1 MNKNKKIK
9 KEIFPEKS
17 TALNNP
23 RINQTPVE
31 VYTAV
36 NIKDGLIEKIKK
48 AIDQITGQDT
58 KIKIIVDKSI
68 LGGLVVKIDYSVID
82 LSIKRKLENLKI
94 LLKDLDLR
102 GKKLEADN

>member
-1 MNKNKKIK
+1 LNKNKKIK
-9 KEIFPEKS
+9 KEIPQEES
-17 TALNNP
+17 IALNNLS
-23 RINQTPVE
+23 ISQAPVE

-36 NIKDGLIEKIKK
+36 ELNERMIEKIKK
-48 AIDQITGQDT
+48 TLDHRTGLDT

-68 LGGLVVKIDYSVID
+68 IGGLVVKINYSVID
-82 LSIKRKLENLKI
+82 LSIKRKLENLRI